1 MSDVA
6 LRLANVRRG
15 FPQADGRLE
24 VLVGVDLEVRRGE
37 IVALVAPSGAGKS
50 TLLHIAGLLEPAD
63 SGEVEIGGQ
72 RCSGMSEA
80 ERTRTRRL
88 VRLVR
93 HGTWAGRKPGAC

>member
-1 MSDVA
+1 MSNIA

-24 VLVGVDLEVRRGE
+24 VLNGVDLEVRRGE

-63 SGEVEIGGQ
+63 SAASVALACP
-72 RCSGMSEA
+72 RPSA
-80 ERTRTRRL
+80 P
-88 VRLVR
+88 
-93 HGTWAGRKPGAC
+93 APGALALVSSISFITCCLSSTRLKM